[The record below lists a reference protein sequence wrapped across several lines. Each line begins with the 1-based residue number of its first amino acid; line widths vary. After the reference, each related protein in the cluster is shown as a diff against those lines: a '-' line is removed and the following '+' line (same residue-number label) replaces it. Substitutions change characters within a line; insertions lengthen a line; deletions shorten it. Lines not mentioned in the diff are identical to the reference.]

1 MGTVAALLV
10 QVGDLVAQLKEKL
23 LEPVLKSKEKTEA
36 GGKGGSREE
45 GGRGKE
51 QLGGRD
57 PLQVSPDFCKK
68 YARQKVFFMQ
78 YWVVD
83 RLVTM

>member
-1 MGTVAALLV
+1 MT
-10 QVGDLVAQLKEKL
+10 QLKEKL
-23 LEPVLKSKEKTEA
+23 LEPVLKSKEKKTGA

-45 GGRGKE
+45 GGRDKE

-68 YARQKVFFMQ
+68 YSRQKVF
-78 YWVVD
+78 
-83 RLVTM
+83 LCNTG